1 MTNYEESI
9 QPSSD
14 SFWEVG
20 KYQRTVKRVD
30 NGHKMCESLRSLIES
45 RSEIEKNYAKQLSQW
60 TKRWNEY
67 LDKGPEYATTQ
78 GAWRGLLE
86 EADSV
91 ANLHTLVGENL
102 MSKAYADIKQWQ
114 KDNYHKSLMH
124 FKETK
129 EMEDGFKKAQKP
141 WEKKYTKLQAA
152 KKEYHTACR
161 NEKTTANQENNA
173 RGDSAVSQDQLK
185 KIQDKLRKYQA
196 DVEQSKDKYE
206 ACLNDLNGY
215 NAKYIE
221 DMNEVFEKCQNF
233 ERERMEFFKKTMFVL
248 HECLDLSSEPRFSKL
263 YSDLHD
269 TISKADSD
277 SDLAWWSQKSGADMP
292 MNWPTFEEYSPDLA
306 NISKKEKKSQL
317 GGDGIT
323 ITSIRHK
330 GDVYQPSTD
339 TNSFN
344 NSSPRTSRTSNTSN
358 THSDTHNDTYQPVPS
373 QQESSYSSNVVET
386 RAEVDVSRKKSYD
399 EKLNPFGSDDDDD
412 TDLGGDRLSS
422 KTPTKQTVPEQVR
435 LETAST
441 PNPFEDEEDGAECHI
456 EMEVLYDYIPK
467 SEDDDELTL
476 TLGEKFI
483 KIKMEDELGWCKG
496 RKLNGCEG
504 LFPAQYARELS

>member
-9 QPSSD
+9 QPTSE

-20 KYQRTVKRVD
+20 KYQRSVKRVD
-30 NGHKMCESLRSLIES
+30 NGYKLCDSLRSLIES
-45 RSEIEKNYAKQLSQW
+45 RSEIEKNYAKQLTQW
-60 TKRWNEY
+60 SKRWNEY

-78 GAWRGLLE
+78 GAWRGLLQ

-102 MSKAYADIKQWQ
+102 MSKAYTDIKQWQ
-114 KDNYHKSLMH
+114 KDNYHKSMMH

-161 NEKTTANQENNA
+161 NEKSTANQENNA

-206 ACLNDLNGY
+206 ACLNDLNSY

-221 DMNEVFEKCQNF
+221 DMTEVFEKCQHF

-248 HECLDLSSEPRFSKL
+248 HECLDLSSETRFSRL

-330 GDVYQPSTD
+330 GDAYTPSTTD
-339 TNSFN
+339 SNTYN
-344 NSSPRTSRTSNTSN
+344 NTPSPRASRISNTSTTN
-358 THSDTHNDTYQPVPS
+358 SDSHQRDSVPS
-373 QQESSYSSNVVET
+373 QPEPSYNSNVVET
-386 RAEVDVSRKKSYD
+386 QVDVSRKKSYD
-399 EKLNPFGSDDDDD
+399 KKLNPFGSDDDDEEEEQ
-412 TDLGGDRLSS
+412 LSS
-422 KTPTKQTVPEQVR
+422 KTPIKQKVPEPVR
-435 LETAST
+435 SEPAE
-441 PNPFEDEEDGAECHI
+441 PANPFGEDEEEGVDCNI
-456 EMEVLYDYIPK
+456 LMEVLYDYIPK
-467 SEDDDELTL
+467 TEDDDELTL
-476 TLGEKFI
+476 AVGERFY

-496 RKLNGCEG
+496 RKADGSEG
-504 LFPAQYARELS
+504 LFPAQYAKEVS